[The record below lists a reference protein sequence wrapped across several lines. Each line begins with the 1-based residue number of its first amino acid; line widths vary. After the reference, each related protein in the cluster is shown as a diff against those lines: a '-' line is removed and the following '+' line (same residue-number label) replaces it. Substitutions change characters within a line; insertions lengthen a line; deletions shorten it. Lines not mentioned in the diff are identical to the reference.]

1 MTIKMCPVLHDHYPQ
16 QISDIPNPNGNFLA
30 QFKLV
35 NTAEYTYL
43 QENLHYTTTTE
54 PL

>member
-1 MTIKMCPVLHDHYPQ
+1 MIIILSRSVTFPIQMG
-16 QISDIPNPNGNFLA
+16 IFLA